1 MNILHSIQ
9 TASEYLMI
17 VATLCGIFY
26 FIVMFVNTKGVFMRT
41 LIVLYGV
48 IVACLGQFIIR
59 ILDVAM

>member
-1 MNILHSIQ
+1 
-9 TASEYLMI
+9 MI